1 MRHRLLLEPEVH
13 ADRKRLPG
21 NVRQRLRRAIVNL
34 ASEARPPN
42 SRSLDVTDLNVPPRV
57 ELRRIRMRNWR
68 IVYAVNDAE
77 GWVWVLAI
85 RRRPPYDYQDLA
97 VMLEEIE

>member
-34 ASEARPPN
+34 ASDPRPPH

-57 ELRRIRMRNWR
+57 ELRRIRMGNWQ

-85 RRRPPYDYQDLA
+85 RRPPPHDYQDLA